1 MNHMPRA
8 FILDSKIQKVQ
19 IGNTIFNLST
29 SKSEP
34 VEKAGLAG
42 TCNNCEATIMVPFKS
57 MDGARLAIAM
67 FQQNRKETK
76 P

>member
-1 MNHMPRA
+1 MPRA
-8 FILDSKIQKVQ
+8 FILDSKVQKVQ

-29 SKSEP
+29 SKAEII
-34 VEKAGLAG
+34 KRRGIAG
-42 TCNNCEATIMVPFKS
+42 TCDNCEATVMVPFKS